1 MNVFWLV
8 FSFITSTILLV
19 LQEWRLLLYFQQEEY
34 SVSRFLNWVKKRFF
48 YVNLYVLPLV
58 IVFLVGALLNDSSS
72 DWIVFGRIFASVLSG
87 GWVYLYILQPKK
99 IKLVYTPRLKRLI
112 ATVILITAGVGFTF
126 GFLTSDRLIVIL
138 ILDVVLNLLAP
149 VIIVFGNFFL
159 FPVEKKIN
167 NYYLRL
173 AHEKI
178 KDVSPFVIGITGSYG
193 KTSTKEIL
201 AHILEGYKSVLATPK
216 SYNTLLGVTKVINT
230 SLQKGHEVFIV
241 EMGAYR
247 PGEIADIC
255 ELVKPTFGVIT
266 AIGPQHLERFKT
278 IDNVAKAKFEL
289 IAALPKIGVAGFNA
303 EDNYTNDFLSRIP
316 CEEHFLVSI
325 VDSPQAE
332 LTASNIKAS
341 EKGME
346 FLVENKLS
354 GESAAFTTEL
364 LGYHNVLNILFAS
377 SIALR
382 LGIKLRNI
390 ADKVKSL
397 RPVTHRLQ
405 LIKLPNGVNVIDD
418 AYNSNPVGA
427 KGALDTLRLF
437 SGRKIVVTPG
447 FVELGEIQE
456 GENYKLGVY
465 ASKIC
470 DMVVLVG
477 EAQTTSIF
485 KGLIENNFEAQK
497 IKVVNSVKEG
507 VEFINSF
514 VQSGDTVLY
523 LNDLPDVYTDK
534 L

>member
-1 MNVFWLV
+1 MDFVWFV
-8 FSFITSTILLV
+8 FSIITSTILLV
-19 LQEWRLLLYFQQEEY
+19 LQAWRLLLYFQQEEY
-34 SVSRFLNWVKKRFF
+34 SVSRFLKWAGKSFLF
-48 YVNLYVLPLV
+48 VNLYVLPL
-58 IVFLVGALLNDSSS
+58 IIALFVGILFADSSS
-72 DWIVFGRIFASVLSG
+72 KWIVFGRILASLLAG
-87 GWVYLYILQPKK
+87 GWVYFYISQPKK

-112 ATVILITAGVGFTF
+112 VTIILITVGVGFTF
-126 GFLTSDRLIVIL
+126 GFLTSDRLVVIL
-138 ILDVVLNLLAP
+138 ILDVVLNLLVP
-149 VIIVFGNFFL
+149 VIIVLANLFL
-159 FPVEKKIN
+159 SPVEKKIN

-178 KDVSPFVIGITGSYG
+178 KYVSPLVVGITGSYG

-278 IDNVAKAKFEL
+278 IDNVARAKFEL
-289 IAALPKIGVAGFNA
+289 MAALPKTGVAVFNA
-303 EDNYTNDFLSRIP
+303 DDKYTKDFLSKIP

-325 VDSPQAE
+325 ADCPQAE
-332 LTASNIKAS
+332 LLASNIKAS
-341 EKGME
+341 EKGMA

-354 GESAAFTTEL
+354 GESATFTTEL

-382 LGIKLRNI
+382 LGMKLRNI
-390 ADKVKSL
+390 ADKVSNL

-427 KGALDTLRLF
+427 KSALDTLRLF

-456 GENYKLGVY
+456 DENYKLGLY

-477 EAQTTSIF
+477 EGQTASIF
-485 KGLIENNFEAQK
+485 KGLIESNFEDQK

-507 VEFINSF
+507 VEYINSF
-514 VQSGDTVLY
+514 VQSSDTVLY

>member
-1 MNVFWLV
+1 MNVVWLV
-8 FSFITSTILLV
+8 FSFIASTILLL

-34 SVSRFLNWVKKRFF
+34 SVSRFLNWVRKRFL
-48 YVNLYVLPLV
+48 YVNLYVLPL
-58 IVFLVGALLNDSSS
+58 IIMFFVGAFFIDSSS
-72 DWIVFGRIFASVLSG
+72 NWIVFGRIFASVLSG
-87 GWVYLYILQPKK
+87 GWVYFYIIQPKK

-112 ATVILITAGVGFTF
+112 ATIILIIFGVGFTF
-126 GFLTSDRLIVIL
+126 GFLTSDQLVVIL

-149 VIIVFGNFFL
+149 VIIVLANLCL
-159 FPVEKKIN
+159 FPVEKNIN

-178 KDVSPFVIGITGSYG
+178 KVVSPFVIGITGSYG

-230 SLQKGHEVFIV
+230 SLQKEHEVFIV

-255 ELVKPTFGVIT
+255 KLVKPTFGIIT

-289 IAALPKIGVAGFNA
+289 IAALPKTGAAVFNA
-303 EDNYTNDFLSRIP
+303 DDNYTKDFLSRIT

-325 VDSPQAE
+325 ADSPQAG
-332 LTASNIKAS
+332 LIASNIKAS
-341 EKGME
+341 ERGME

-354 GESAAFTTEL
+354 GESATFTTEL

-382 LGIKLRNI
+382 LGMKLRTI
-390 ADKVKSL
+390 LEKVRSL

-427 KGALDTLRLF
+427 KNALDVLGLF
-437 SGRKIVVTPG
+437 PRRKIVVTPG
-447 FVELGEIQE
+447 FVELGQAQE
-456 GENYKLGVY
+456 NENYRLGQY
-465 ASKIC
+465 AGKIC
-470 DMVVLVG
+470 NMVILVG
-477 EAQTTSIF
+477 EKQTLSIY
-485 KGLIENNFEAQK
+485 KGLMETGFAINN
-497 IKVVNSVKEG
+497 IKVVSSVKEG
-507 VEFINSF
+507 IEYVNSI
-514 VQSGDTVLY
+514 VHSGDVVLY
-523 LNDLPDVYTDK
+523 LNDLPDLYSEK
-534 L
+534 N